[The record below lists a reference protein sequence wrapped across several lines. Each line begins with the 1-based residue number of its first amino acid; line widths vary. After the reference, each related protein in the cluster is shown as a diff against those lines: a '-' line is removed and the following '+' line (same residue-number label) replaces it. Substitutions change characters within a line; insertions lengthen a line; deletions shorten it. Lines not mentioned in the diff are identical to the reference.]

1 MTENTLDFNKYL
13 DVLNKEQKAAVCHE
27 GKSLLILAGAGSG
40 KTRVITTK
48 IAYLISQKKIKPSS
62 ILAVTFTRKAANEM
76 KERAVALEPLAQY
89 SQIRTFHSFGA
100 FFLRNFYF
108 ACDLDKNF
116 TVYDDDDVVN
126 LITKAC
132 PQVSKKEASHY
143 AHLISL
149 AKDYC
154 FLPDD
159 ANLIKI
165 DGDPAFP
172 KIYSAYQN
180 RLHQTGNVDFGD
192 LILLPYL
199 ILKNDKNIRE
209 KIHNRYKVIMV
220 DEYQDSN
227 VAQFNLLQELSG
239 VKEDSAENPSAY
251 VCVVGDDD
259 QSIYKFRGAEVQNI
273 LNFQKQFPG
282 TDLIRL
288 ETNYRSSSEILV
300 CAGSVVKNNK
310 ERLGKTLVSAKGKGK
325 KPTLVFL
332 PNQDDETD
340 FCSDLIEQSH
350 ENGTPYSSWAIL
362 YRTNAQS
369 LGFETT
375 FMHRKIPYQ
384 VVGSLKFYER
394 EEVKDI
400 IAWLSFIANPKD
412 LISFERIVNKP
423 SRGIGETS
431 QNKIIES
438 CAGKSILEADAK
450 LSKKANEGFLEFCS
464 LCKEFEKILP
474 SSNKTST
481 FDLAE
486 DALLLEDDLSQVA
499 DLSLNAENSQLL
511 AEDPF
516 LTEKIVAQTENSP
529 LQVAKSSLKTEKFAA
544 KSESSLAQ
552 TENFLSQEKSLEN
565 QQNQNLQTENLS
577 LESENLSSQTEKSVD
592 ENQTKNQQNLQKQ
605 NPQESENLPT
615 LTENFPSQ
623 VKNPQEKSKNLSEF
637 IKTVIEKSGLEELY
651 KSSDEL
657 SGTQKVSNLHELENS
672 AIFYPCT
679 KEGLLDF
686 LDHVNLDRTLD
697 SQDDSSQK
705 DKVTLITLHN
715 TKGLEFSRVIITG
728 MEAGIFPRE
737 GKSIEEIEEERRIFY
752 VGITRAKDELYFTS
766 CSSRRLYGHTNF
778 MLPSPFLK
786 EIDKKYLR
794 ILGQK
799 PDNFENLDA
808 NENPFAKKFYVG
820 ARIFHDDYGEGQVI
834 KHQYS
839 PEGELVITVSFLN
852 SGIKKFIPK
861 FQEKSLIV
869 EDF

>member
-1 MTENTLDFNKYL
+1 MENTLLPDYL
-13 DVLNKEQKAAVCHE
+13 NILNEEQRAAVCHE

-48 IAYLISQKKIKPSS
+48 IAYLISQKNIKPSS
-62 ILAVTFTRKAANEM
+62 ILAVTFTKKAANEM
-76 KERAVALEPLAQY
+76 KERAVALEPSAQY

-108 ACDLDKNF
+108 AADLDKNF

-132 PQVSKKEASHY
+132 PSVSKKNAAHY

-154 FLPDD
+154 LLPDD
-159 ANLIKI
+159 MNLIKI

-180 RLHQTGNVDFGD
+180 RLRQTGNVDFGD

-239 VKEDSAENPSAY
+239 IKEDSPENPSAY

-273 LNFQKQFPG
+273 LNFQKQFLG

-288 ETNYRSSSEILV
+288 ETNYRSTSEILS
-300 CAGSVVKNNK
+300 CAGSVVANNK
-310 ERLGKTLVSAKGKGK
+310 ERLGKTLVSARGKGK
-325 KPTLVFL
+325 KPALVFL

-340 FCSDLIEQSH
+340 FCSDLIEQSY

-384 VVGSLKFYER
+384 VVGALKFYER

-423 SRGIGETS
+423 SRGIGATS
-431 QNKIIES
+431 QTKIIES
-438 CAGKSILEADAK
+438 CTGKSILEANVK
-450 LSKKANEGFLEFCS
+450 LSKKANDGFLEFCS
-464 LCKEFEKILP
+464 LCKEFEKMLP

-486 DALLLEDDLSQVA
+486 DALSLDDDFSELST
-499 DLSLNAENSQLL
+499 SR
-511 AEDPF
+511 
-516 LTEKIVAQTENSP
+516 LTEKSVAESENPPLKVEDSRLSENNFARLSENVAARSEKSASLSGEISSQKENSFAQTENPP
-529 LQVAKSSLKTEKFAA
+529 LK
-544 KSESSLAQ
+544 
-552 TENFLSQEKSLEN
+552 
-565 QQNQNLQTENLS
+565 
-577 LESENLSSQTEKSVD
+577 
-592 ENQTKNQQNLQKQ
+592 
-605 NPQESENLPT
+605 
-615 LTENFPSQ
+615 
-623 VKNPQEKSKNLSEF
+623 EKSKKLSEF

-651 KSSDEL
+651 KATDEL

-697 SQDDSSQK
+697 SENDSSQK

-737 GKSIEEIEEERRIFY
+737 GKSLEEIEEERRIFY

-766 CSSRRLYGHTNF
+766 CSNRRLYGHTNF

-786 EIDKKYLR
+786 ELDKKYLR
-794 ILGQK
+794 VLGTK
-799 PDNFENLDA
+799 PDSFENKFQNGD
-808 NENPFAKKFYVG
+808 NFDSENSQDPLAKKFHIG
-820 ARIFHDDYGEGQVI
+820 AKIFHDDYGEGQVV

-839 PEGELVITVSFLN
+839 PEDELVITVNFLN
-852 SGIKKFIPK
+852 SGFKKFLPK
-861 FQEKSLIV
+861 FQASSLIV

>member
-1 MTENTLDFNKYL
+1 MDFSKYL
-13 DVLNKEQKAAVCHE
+13 DVLNEEQRAAVCHE

-48 IAYLISQKKIKPSS
+48 IAYLISQKNIKPSS
-62 ILAVTFTRKAANEM
+62 ILAVTFTKKAANEM
-76 KERAVALEPLAQY
+76 KERAVAIEPSAQY

-108 ACDLDKNF
+108 AADLDKNF

-132 PQVSKKEASHY
+132 PQVSKKNAAHY

-154 FLPDD
+154 FLPED

-165 DGDPAFP
+165 DGDPKFP
-172 KIYSAYQN
+172 QIYSEYQK
-180 RLHQTGNVDFGD
+180 RLHQSGNVDFGD

-239 VKEDSAENPSAY
+239 VKEDSTENPSAY

-273 LNFQKQFPG
+273 LSFQKQFPK

-288 ETNYRSSSEILV
+288 ETNYRSTSEILS
-300 CAGSVVKNNK
+300 CAGSVVKNNH
-310 ERLGKTLVSAKGKGK
+310 ERLGKTLISARGKGK

-384 VVGSLKFYER
+384 VVGALKFYER

-423 SRGIGETS
+423 SRGIGSTS
-431 QNKIIES
+431 QNKILES
-438 CAGKSILEADAK
+438 CIGKSILTADVK
-450 LSKKANEGFLEFCS
+450 LSKKANDGFLEFCS
-464 LCKEFEKILP
+464 LCKEFDSMLP

-486 DALLLEDDLSQVA
+486 DALFLSDDLSELA
-499 DLSLNAENSQLL
+499 DFASSENSLL
-511 AEDPF
+511 
-516 LTEKIVAQTENSP
+516 QTENSST
-529 LQVAKSSLKTEKFAA
+529 LTKENVAESEKIA
-544 KSESSLAQ
+544 SQ
-552 TENFLSQEKSLEN
+552 TENVQN
-565 QQNQNLQTENLS
+565 QQNQQ
-577 LESENLSSQTEKSVD
+577 KSAD
-592 ENQTKNQQNLQKQ
+592 ETQNQNSK
-605 NPQESENLPT
+605 
-615 LTENFPSQ
+615 
-623 VKNPQEKSKNLSEF
+623 EKSKKLSDF

-651 KSSDEL
+651 KATDEL

-697 SQDDSSQK
+697 SEEDSSQK

-737 GKSIEEIEEERRIFY
+737 GKTLEEIEEERRIFY

-766 CSSRRLYGHTNF
+766 CESRRLYGHTNF
-778 MLPSPFLK
+778 MVPSPFLK

-799 PDNFENLDA
+799 PSSFENDA
-808 NENPFAKKFYVG
+808 QTFSVESSDFSASENPLAKKFHIG
-820 ARIFHDDYGEGQVI
+820 AKIFHDDYGEGQVI

-839 PEGELVITVSFLN
+839 PEGELVITVSFFN
-852 SGIKKFIPK
+852 SGIKKFLPK